1 MDVVDSLSD
10 LPALLQALIRPSALV
25 EVAVLLACLGVAWAV
40 VARMRSR
47 GEAGEAG
54 IWFGQRGFDGV
65 LFPLL
70 ALLLA
75 GLARVALRSHMPVA
89 VLQLAVPILVS
100 LALIRVSVRVLHAA
114 FPASALVR
122 SLERT
127 LSWGVWIV
135 TVLWITG
142 LLSLL
147 LVEAEALHW
156 KIGDAYVSLRSL
168 IEGGLSAVAVMLLML
183 WLSSAVESR
192 LMRTSQV
199 HLSVRKMAAN
209 ATRAVLLLM
218 GVLIAM
224 SAAGIPLGA
233 LSVMGG
239 AVGVGIGLGLQKLAA
254 NYVSGFVI
262 LAEQSLRIGDMVK
275 VDNFEGRIS
284 DITARYTL
292 IRALSGREAIVPNEM
307 MITQRVENL
316 TYADSQLVL
325 STVVQVAYGTDV
337 EALMPRLVAA
347 VTQVPRVLAEP
358 GPGARLSAFADSG
371 LELTVV
377 FWIGDPVNGQVN
389 AVGDVN
395 LAILRLFSTEGV
407 EIPFPQRV
415 VHGLVAAAAPAAVD
429 PLAAGNLAAV
439 PPSSPPSLPPS
450 LSSPVPASLPPP
462 TAASA
467 AADSA

>member
-1 MDVVDSLSD
+1 MNDVNSLSE
-10 LPALLQALIRPSALV
+10 LLALLHALIRPSALL
-25 EVAVLLACLGVAWAV
+25 EVAVLVACLALAWAV
-40 VARMRSR
+40 VARLRPR
-47 GEAGEAG
+47 NAPGEAG

-75 GLARVALRSHMPVA
+75 GLARVALRGHVPVA
-89 VLQLAVPILVS
+89 VFQLAMPMLAS

-127 LSWGVWIV
+127 LSWGVWIG

-142 LLSLL
+142 LLP
-147 LVEAEALHW
+147 LVLGEAEALTW
-156 KIGDAYVSLRSL
+156 KIGGEQVSLRGL
-168 IEGGLSAVAVMLLML
+168 IEGGLSAVAVMLAML
-183 WLSSAVESR
+183 WLSSTLEAR
-192 LMRTSQV
+192 LMRASKV
-199 HLSVRKMAAN
+199 HISVRKIAAN
-209 ATRAVLLLM
+209 AIRAALLLV
-218 GVLIAM
+218 GILIAM

-284 DITARYTL
+284 DITTRYTL
-292 IRALSGREAIVPNEM
+292 IRAPSGRESIVPNEM

-325 STVVQVAYGTDV
+325 STVVQVGYGTDV
-337 EALMPRLVAA
+337 EALMPKLVAA
-347 VTQVPRVLAEP
+347 VARVPRVLAQP

-371 LELTVV
+371 LELTIV
-377 FWIGDPVNGQVN
+377 FWIGDPINGQVN

-395 LAILRLFSTEGV
+395 LAILRLLNAEGV

-415 VHGLVAAAAPAAVD
+415 LHGLPAPALATAV
-429 PLAAGNLAAV
+429 
-439 PPSSPPSLPPS
+439 SSLPAT
-450 LSSPVPASLPPP
+450 LATPA
-462 TAASA
+462 TGSA
-467 AADSA
+467 

>member
-1 MDVVDSLSD
+1 MNDVESLSD
-10 LPALLQALIRPSALV
+10 LLRALVRPTALIEIAVLVVCLALAWALV
-25 EVAVLLACLGVAWAV
+25 
-40 VARMRSR
+40 ARLRPR
-47 GEAGEAG
+47 NEPAEAG

-75 GLARVALRSHMPVA
+75 GLARAALRNQVPVA
-89 VLQLAVPILVS
+89 VFQLAMPMLIS
-100 LALIRVSVRVLHAA
+100 LALIRVAVRVLHAA
-114 FPASALVR
+114 FPASNLVR

-127 LSWGVWIV
+127 LSWGVWIG

-142 LLSLL
+142 LLPLL
-147 LVEAEALHW
+147 LAEAEALRW
-156 KIGDAYVSLRSL
+156 KVGGAQVSLRSL

-183 WLSSAVESR
+183 WLSSSIESR

-199 HLSVRKMAAN
+199 HLSVRKIAAN
-209 ATRAVLLLM
+209 ATRAVLLLVGM
-218 GVLIAM
+218 LVAL

-233 LSVMGG
+233 LGVMGG

-316 TYADSQLVL
+316 TYADSQVVL
-325 STVVQVAYGTDV
+325 STVLQVGYDTDV
-337 EALMPRLVAA
+337 DTLMPKLVAA
-347 VTQVPRVLAEP
+347 VAQVPRVLAEP
-358 GPGARLSAFADSG
+358 RPGIRLSAFADSG

-377 FWIGDPVNGQVN
+377 FWIDDPVNGQAN

-395 LAILRLFSTEGV
+395 LAILRLLNAEGV
-407 EIPFPQRV
+407 QIPFPQRV
-415 VHGLVAAAAPAAVD
+415 VHDRPAT
-429 PLAAGNLAAV
+429 LALPTPTPTPTPTPPQTA
-439 PPSSPPSLPPS
+439 PSS
-450 LSSPVPASLPPP
+450 A
-462 TAASA
+462 
-467 AADSA
+467 

>member
-1 MDVVDSLSD
+1 MKD
-10 LPALLQALIRPSALV
+10 LDALTALLRDLIQPSALLGL
-25 EVAVLLACLGVAWAV
+25 AVLAICLGLSWTV
-40 VARMRSR
+40 VARLRPR
-47 GEAGEAG
+47 DEPGDAGL
-54 IWFGQRGFDGV
+54 WFGKRGFDGV

-75 GLARVALRSHMPVA
+75 ALARVALRGHLPVA
-89 VLQLAVPILVS
+89 VFQLAMPILAS

-114 FPASALVR
+114 FPDSSLVR
-122 SLERT
+122 AAERT
-127 LSWGVWIV
+127 LSWGVWIAA
-135 TVLWITG
+135 VLWITG
-142 LLSLL
+142 LLP
-147 LVEAEALHW
+147 LVLAEMEALSW
-156 KIGDAYVSLRSL
+156 KIGGAQVSLRSL
-168 IEGGLSAVAVMLLML
+168 IEGALSAVAVMLVML
-183 WLSSAVESR
+183 WLSSSLEAR
-192 LMRTSQV
+192 LMRAGTV

-209 ATRAVLLLM
+209 ATRAVLLLV
-218 GVLIAM
+218 GILIAM

-262 LAEQSLRIGDMVK
+262 LAEQSLRIGDVVK

-284 DITARYTL
+284 DITTRYTL
-292 IRALSGREAIVPNEM
+292 IRAPSGRESIVPNEM

-325 STVVQVAYGTDV
+325 STVVQVGYGTDV
-337 EALMPRLVAA
+337 EALMPKLIAA
-347 VTQVPRVLAEP
+347 VAQVPRVLADP

-377 FWIGDPVNGQVN
+377 FWIADPENGQVN

-395 LAILRLFSTEGV
+395 LAILRLLNAEGV

-415 VHGLVAAAAPAAVD
+415 VHGLPAA
-429 PLAAGNLAAV
+429 
-439 PPSSPPSLPPS
+439 SPP
-450 LSSPVPASLPPP
+450 A
-462 TAASA
+462 
-467 AADSA
+467 

>member
-1 MDVVDSLSD
+1 MNDVESPPEL
-10 LPALLQALIRPSALV
+10 LALLHALIRPSALV
-25 EVAVLLACLGVAWAV
+25 EVAVLVVCLALAWVV
-40 VARMRSR
+40 VARLRPR
-47 GEAGEAG
+47 DNPAEAG

-75 GLARVALRSHMPVA
+75 GLARVVLRGQVPVA
-89 VLQLAVPILVS
+89 VFQLAVPMLAS

-142 LLSLL
+142 LLPLL
-147 LVEAEALHW
+147 LAEAEALRW
-156 KIGDAYVSLRSL
+156 KVGGAQVSLRSL

-183 WLSSAVESR
+183 WLSATVEAR

-218 GVLIAM
+218 GILIAM
-224 SAAGIPLGA
+224 STAGIPLGA

-292 IRALSGREAIVPNEM
+292 IRALSGRESIVPNEM

-337 EALMPRLVAA
+337 EALIPRLVAA
-347 VTQVPRVLAEP
+347 VAQVPRVLAEP

-407 EIPFPQRV
+407 AIPFPQRV
-415 VHGLVAAAAPAAVD
+415 LHGLPEAALATSTLTSTSTSPTTHETASMTAPE
-429 PLAAGNLAAV
+429 
-439 PPSSPPSLPPS
+439 
-450 LSSPVPASLPPP
+450 
-462 TAASA
+462 TARRSA
-467 AADSA
+467 

>member
-1 MDVVDSLSD
+1 MNAVDSLSE
-10 LPALLQALIRPSALV
+10 LLALLHALIRPAALL
-25 EVAVLLACLGVAWAV
+25 EVAVLVVCLALAWAV
-40 VARMRSR
+40 VARLRPR
-47 GEAGEAG
+47 NAPGEAG

-75 GLARVALRSHMPVA
+75 GLARLALRGHVPVA
-89 VLQLAVPILVS
+89 VFQLAMPMLAS

-127 LSWGVWIV
+127 LSWGVWIG

-142 LLSLL
+142 LLP
-147 LVEAEALHW
+147 LVLGEAEALTW
-156 KIGDAYVSLRSL
+156 KIGGAPVSLRGL
-168 IEGGLSAVAVMLLML
+168 IEGGLSAVAVMLAML
-183 WLSSAVESR
+183 WLSSTLEAR
-192 LMRTSQV
+192 LMRASKV
-199 HLSVRKMAAN
+199 HISVRKIAAN
-209 ATRAVLLLM
+209 AIRAVLLLV
-218 GVLIAM
+218 GILIAM

-284 DITARYTL
+284 DITTRYTL
-292 IRALSGREAIVPNEM
+292 IRAPSGRESIVPNEM

-325 STVVQVAYGTDV
+325 STVVQVGYGTDV

-347 VTQVPRVLAEP
+347 VARVPRVLADP
-358 GPGARLSAFADSG
+358 GPGVRLSAFADSG

-395 LAILRLFSTEGV
+395 LAILRLFNAEGV

-415 VHGLVAAAAPAAVD
+415 LHGLPAPAVAAAVPSPPVTPATPAAGG
-429 PLAAGNLAAV
+429 A
-439 PPSSPPSLPPS
+439 
-450 LSSPVPASLPPP
+450 
-462 TAASA
+462 
-467 AADSA
+467 

>member
-1 MDVVDSLSD
+1 MNDVDSLSE
-10 LPALLQALIRPSALV
+10 LLALLRALIRPAALV
-25 EVAVLLACLGVAWAV
+25 EVAVLVLCLALAWAV
-40 VARMRSR
+40 VALLRARTGPR
-47 GEAGEAG
+47 NGPTETG

-75 GLARVALRSHMPVA
+75 GLARLALRNQLPVA
-89 VLQLAVPILVS
+89 VFQLALPMLIS

-114 FPASALVR
+114 FPASKLVR
-122 SLERT
+122 ALERT
-127 LSWGVWIV
+127 LSWGVWIG

-142 LLSLL
+142 LLPLL
-147 LVEAEALHW
+147 LAEAEDLSW
-156 KIGDAYVSLRSL
+156 KVGGAQVSLRSL

-183 WLSSAVESR
+183 WLSSSIEAR
-192 LMRTSQV
+192 LLRTSQV
-199 HLSVRKMAAN
+199 HLSVRKIAAN
-209 ATRAVLLLM
+209 ATRALLLLV
-218 GVLIAM
+218 GILVAM

-316 TYADSQLVL
+316 TYADSQVVL
-325 STVVQVAYGTDV
+325 STVVQVGYDSDV
-337 EALMPRLVAA
+337 ETLMPKLAAA
-347 VTQVPRVLAEP
+347 VAQVPRVLANP
-358 GPGARLSAFADSG
+358 GPGIRLSAFGDSG

-377 FWIGDPVNGQVN
+377 FWIDDPVNGQTN

-395 LAILRLFSTEGV
+395 LAILRLLNAEGV
-407 EIPFPQRV
+407 QIPYPQRV
-415 VHGLVAAAAPAAVD
+415 VHALTAPVPLAAVVESAAAPTPTPNA
-429 PLAAGNLAAV
+429 
-439 PPSSPPSLPPS
+439 PSATRATS
-450 LSSPVPASLPPP
+450 A
-462 TAASA
+462 TSA
-467 AADSA
+467 AADGA

>member
-1 MDVVDSLSD
+1 MNDVDSLSE
-10 LPALLQALIRPSALV
+10 LLALLRALIRPAALV
-25 EVAVLLACLGVAWAV
+25 EVAVLVLCLALAWAV
-40 VARMRSR
+40 VALLRARTGPR
-47 GEAGEAG
+47 NGPTETG

-75 GLARVALRSHMPVA
+75 GLARLALRNQLPVA
-89 VLQLAVPILVS
+89 VFQLALPMLIS

-114 FPASALVR
+114 FPASKLVR
-122 SLERT
+122 ALERT
-127 LSWGVWIV
+127 LSWGVWIG

-142 LLSLL
+142 LLPRLL
-147 LVEAEALHW
+147 AEAEDLSW
-156 KIGDAYVSLRSL
+156 KVGGAQVSLRSL

-183 WLSSAVESR
+183 WLSSSIEAR
-192 LMRTSQV
+192 LLRTSQV
-199 HLSVRKMAAN
+199 HLSVRKIAAN
-209 ATRAVLLLM
+209 ATRALLLLV
-218 GVLIAM
+218 GILVAM

-316 TYADSQLVL
+316 TYADNQLVL
-325 STVVQVAYGTDV
+325 STVVQVGYDTDV
-337 EALMPRLVAA
+337 ESLMPKLVAA
-347 VTQVPRVLAEP
+347 VAQVPRVLAEP
-358 GPGARLSAFADSG
+358 RPAIRLSAFADSG

-377 FWIGDPVNGQVN
+377 FWIDDPVNGQAN

-395 LAILRLFSTEGV
+395 LAILRLLNAEGV
-407 EIPFPQRV
+407 QIPFPQRV
-415 VHGLVAAAAPAAVD
+415 VHALAAVVASAAAPTAT
-429 PLAAGNLAAV
+429 LA
-439 PPSSPPSLPPS
+439 PTPTSTPKTPS
-450 LSSPVPASLPPP
+450 
-462 TAASA
+462 AASA

>member
-1 MDVVDSLSD
+1 MNDVESLSN
-10 LPALLQALIRPSALV
+10 LLRALVRPTALI
-25 EVAVLLACLGVAWAV
+25 EIAVLVVCLALAWGL
-40 VARMRSR
+40 VARLRPR
-47 GEAGEAG
+47 NEPAEAG
-54 IWFGQRGFDGV
+54 IWFGRRGFDGV

-75 GLARVALRSHMPVA
+75 GLARAALRNQVPVA
-89 VLQLAVPILVS
+89 VFQLAMPMLIS
-100 LALIRVSVRVLHAA
+100 LALIRVAVRVLHAA
-114 FPASALVR
+114 FPASNLVR

-127 LSWGVWIV
+127 LSWGVWIG

-142 LLSLL
+142 LLPLL
-147 LVEAEALHW
+147 LAEAEDLRW
-156 KIGDAYVSLRSL
+156 KVGGAQVSLRSL

-183 WLSSAVESR
+183 WLSSSIESR
-192 LMRTSQV
+192 LLRTSQV
-199 HLSVRKMAAN
+199 HLSVRKIAAN
-209 ATRAVLLLM
+209 ATRAVLLLV
-218 GVLIAM
+218 GILIAM
-224 SAAGIPLGA
+224 SAAGIPLGT

-316 TYADSQLVL
+316 TYADSQVVL
-325 STVVQVAYGTDV
+325 STVVQVGYDTDV
-337 EALMPRLVAA
+337 ESLMPKLVAA
-347 VTQVPRVLAEP
+347 VAQVPRVLADP
-358 GPGARLSAFADSG
+358 GPGIRLSAFGDSG

-377 FWIGDPVNGQVN
+377 FWIDDPVNGQAN

-395 LAILRLFSTEGV
+395 LAILRLLNVEGV
-407 EIPFPQRV
+407 RIPFPQRV
-415 VHGLVAAAAPAAVD
+415 VHALAAPV
-429 PLAAGNLAAV
+429 PLAAGVGSAAAT
-439 PPSSPPSLPPS
+439 PTPTATPS
-450 LSSPVPASLPPP
+450 LSPKAPAPAP
-462 TAASA
+462 TTTSA

>member
-1 MDVVDSLSD
+1 MNDVDSLSE
-10 LPALLQALIRPSALV
+10 LPALLQALIRPSVLV
-25 EVAVLLACLGVAWAV
+25 EVAVLVVCLGLAWAV
-40 VARMRSR
+40 VARMRPR
-47 GEAGEAG
+47 NEPAEVG
-54 IWFGQRGFDGV
+54 IWFGRRGFDGV

-75 GLARVALRSHMPVA
+75 GLARLALRNQVPAA
-89 VLQLAVPILVS
+89 VFQLAMPLLIS

-122 SLERT
+122 TLERT
-127 LSWGVWIV
+127 LSWGVWIA

-142 LLSLL
+142 LLPLL
-147 LVEAEALHW
+147 LAEAEALSW
-156 KIGDAYVSLRSL
+156 KVGGAQVSLRSL

-183 WLSSAVESR
+183 WLSASVEAR
-192 LMRTSQV
+192 LMRASKV
-199 HLSVRKMAAN
+199 HLSVRKIAAN
-209 ATRAVLLLM
+209 ATRAVLLLVGM
-218 GVLIAM
+218 LVAL

-233 LSVMGG
+233 LGVMGG

-316 TYADSQLVL
+316 TYADSQVVL
-325 STVVQVAYGTDV
+325 STVLQVGYDTDV
-337 EALMPRLVAA
+337 DTLMPKLVAA
-347 VTQVPRVLAEP
+347 VAQVPRVLAEP
-358 GPGARLSAFADSG
+358 RPGIRLSAFADSG

-377 FWIGDPVNGQVN
+377 FWIDDPVNGQAN

-395 LAILRLFSTEGV
+395 LAILRLLNAEGV
-407 EIPFPQRV
+407 QIPFPQRV
-415 VHGLVAAAAPAAVD
+415 VHDRPAT
-429 PLAAGNLAAV
+429 LALPTPTPTPPQTA
-439 PPSSPPSLPPS
+439 PSS
-450 LSSPVPASLPPP
+450 A
-462 TAASA
+462 
-467 AADSA
+467 

>member
-1 MDVVDSLSD
+1 MNDVDSLSE
-10 LPALLQALIRPSALV
+10 LLALLRALIRPAARV
-25 EVAVLLACLGVAWAV
+25 EIAVLVLCLALAWAV
-40 VARMRSR
+40 VARLRPR
-47 GEAGEAG
+47 DEPAAVGL
-54 IWFGQRGFDGV
+54 WFGRRGFDGV

-75 GLARVALRSHMPVA
+75 GLARLALRNHVPVA
-89 VLQLAVPILVS
+89 VFQLAMPLLIS
-100 LALIRVSVRVLHAA
+100 LALIRVTVRVLHAA
-114 FPASALVR
+114 FPASNLVR
-122 SLERT
+122 ALERT
-127 LSWGVWIV
+127 LSWGVWIG

-142 LLSLL
+142 LLPLL
-147 LVEAEALHW
+147 LAEAEDLSW
-156 KIGDAYVSLRSL
+156 KVGGAQVSLRSL

-183 WLSSAVESR
+183 WLSSSIEAR
-192 LMRTSQV
+192 LLRTSQV
-199 HLSVRKMAAN
+199 HLSVRKIAAN
-209 ATRAVLLLM
+209 ATRALLLLV
-218 GVLIAM
+218 GILVAM

-316 TYADSQLVL
+316 TYADSQVVL
-325 STVVQVAYGTDV
+325 STVVQVGYDSDV
-337 EALMPRLVAA
+337 ETLMPKLAAA
-347 VTQVPRVLAEP
+347 VAQVPRVLADP
-358 GPGARLSAFADSG
+358 GPGIRLSAFGDSG

-377 FWIGDPVNGQVN
+377 FWIDDPVNGQTN

-395 LAILRLFSTEGV
+395 LAILRLLNAEGV
-407 EIPFPQRV
+407 QIPYPQRV
-415 VHGLVAAAAPAAVD
+415 VHALAAPAAPAAVVES
-429 PLAAGNLAAV
+429 AAAPTPTPTPNAPSATSATRAAN
-439 PPSSPPSLPPS
+439 
-450 LSSPVPASLPPP
+450 A
-462 TAASA
+462 TSA
-467 AADSA
+467 AADGA

>member
-1 MDVVDSLSD
+1 MNDVDSLSE
-10 LPALLQALIRPSALV
+10 LLALLHALIRPAALL
-25 EVAVLLACLGVAWAV
+25 EVAVLVVCLALAWAM
-40 VARMRSR
+40 VARLRPR
-47 GEAGEAG
+47 NAPGEAG

-75 GLARVALRSHMPVA
+75 GLARLVLRGHVPVA
-89 VLQLAVPILVS
+89 VFQLAMPMLAS

-127 LSWGVWIV
+127 LSWGVWIG

-142 LLSLL
+142 LLP
-147 LVEAEALHW
+147 LVLGEAEALTW
-156 KIGDAYVSLRSL
+156 KIGGEQVSLRGL
-168 IEGGLSAVAVMLLML
+168 IEGGLSAVAVMLAML
-183 WLSSAVESR
+183 WLSSTLEAR
-192 LMRTSQV
+192 LMRASKV
-199 HLSVRKMAAN
+199 HISVRKIAAN
-209 ATRAVLLLM
+209 AIRAVLLLV
-218 GVLIAM
+218 GILIAM

-284 DITARYTL
+284 DITTRYTL
-292 IRALSGREAIVPNEM
+292 IRSPSGRESIVPNEM

-325 STVVQVAYGTDV
+325 STVVQVGYGTDV
-337 EALMPRLVAA
+337 EALMPKLVAA
-347 VTQVPRVLAEP
+347 VARVPRVLAQP

-371 LELTVV
+371 LELTIV
-377 FWIGDPVNGQVN
+377 FWIGDPINGQAN

-395 LAILRLFSTEGV
+395 LAILRLLNAEGV

-415 VHGLVAAAAPAAVD
+415 LHGLPAPTLAAAVPSRPAMLAV
-429 PLAAGNLAAV
+429 PATPTTLAAGGA
-439 PPSSPPSLPPS
+439 
-450 LSSPVPASLPPP
+450 
-462 TAASA
+462 
-467 AADSA
+467 